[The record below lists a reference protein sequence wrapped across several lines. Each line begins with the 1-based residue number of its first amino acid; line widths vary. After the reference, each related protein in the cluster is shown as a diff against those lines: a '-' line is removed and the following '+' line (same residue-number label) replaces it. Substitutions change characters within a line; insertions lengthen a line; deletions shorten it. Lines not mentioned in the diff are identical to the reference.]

1 MATVTE
7 ERKLIPRIKTYV
19 ICRTHHQDEESIRY
33 MIGIVRSTLAES
45 LKHQTDK
52 DFTFVWLF
60 NEGCKFERYR
70 EKMLKAAG
78 IDFQFFMPIESAL
91 RTEIECDPAC
101 FLSSGLI
108 SKCKVMEREFFLGCY
123 YRGSHAK
130 GNVIFSSG
138 FVHHDGKTVACD
150 KKADCVSCSFHV
162 RSGEELQMQT
172 SYSVID
178 EPSWILVRHSLS
190 IDPMNSG
197 VLRKPARAAW
207 DGWNPALVDRY
218 VMTRMTTGTSKGSTL
233 EPYKSKS
240 LIRVR
245 RPGKVP
251 RGRRRRDDVAE

>member
-33 MIGIVRSTLAES
+33 MIGIVRSTLVES

-70 EKMLKAAG
+70 AKMLKAAG
-78 IDFQFFMPIESAL
+78 IDFQFFMPTETEARSEIHLGASVFL
-91 RTEIECDPAC
+91 RSD
-101 FLSSGLI
+101 FVSSVKTLAQNHFVGAIKHRDVVWL
-108 SKCKVMEREFFLGCY
+108 
-123 YRGSHAK
+123 
-130 GNVIFSSG
+130 NG
-138 FVHHDGKTVACD
+138 FAHSDGKTSTHRGKVD
-150 KKADCVSCSFHV
+150 VV
-162 RSGEELQMQT
+162 TGE
-172 SYSVID
+172 IF
-178 EPSWILVRHSLS
+178 
-190 IDPMNSG
+190 IDPSSQNRYAFLNVADAMWIQVENRLMCQYPDRFKG
-197 VLRKPARAAW
+197 GHPVKIDW
-207 DGWNPALVDRY
+207 TGWNPALVDRY